1 MPIGGA
7 LTSLLLVMVAMSG
20 PYVSTNAQPAAPAQA
35 PIRVISSTHEV
46 YYPDEVVFRLLA
58 EAVSPITEVTFFYI
72 LARQGIKVY
81 GYPDFIPGRRVSA
94 DFSLKTS
101 GGSYIPS
108 GVDIEYYYQIGDEDG
123 NTLVTQRFL
132 LEYRDPGYRWQELRY
147 EELVLLWHDLPV
159 GRVREVAENV
169 GLRLKAVKELLGQE
183 TVPPMKAVV
192 LNSRREADRGFP
204 FVSQAAKAGYL
215 YGGFAFP
222 DFGLFMLV
230 GLSEDAM
237 VHEATHLLVS
247 EALDSPLARLPTW
260 LNEGLAMYFESNS
273 RGREATLA
281 RALRDGALMSLG
293 SMNSVPGRPEDVTLF
308 YAQSWSVV
316 KYMMDTYGTKH
327 MGELLGAVN
336 AGANIEAAILDV
348 HGINL
353 EELERQWEADVK
365 RALPPA
371 TRLDIGTIAT
381 SGIVASALVIA
392 LAASLLRWV
401 WRRAD
406 QLRTETH
413 DS

>member
-1 MPIGGA
+1 
-7 LTSLLLVMVAMSG
+7 
-20 PYVSTNAQPAAPAQA
+20 
-35 PIRVISSTHEV
+35 
-46 YYPDEVVFRLLA
+46 
-58 EAVSPITEVTFFYI
+58 
-72 LARQGIKVY
+72 
-81 GYPDFIPGRRVSA
+81 
-94 DFSLKTS
+94 
-101 GGSYIPS
+101 
-108 GVDIEYYYQIGDEDG
+108 
-123 NTLVTQRFL
+123 
-132 LEYRDPGYRWQELRY
+132 
-147 EELVLLWHDLPV
+147 
-159 GRVREVAENV
+159 
-169 GLRLKAVKELLGQE
+169 
-183 TVPPMKAVV
+183 
-192 LNSRREADRGFP
+192 
-204 FVSQAAKAGYL
+204 
-215 YGGFAFP
+215 
-222 DFGLFMLV
+222 
-230 GLSEDAM
+230 
-237 VHEATHLLVS
+237 
-247 EALDSPLARLPTW
+247 
-260 LNEGLAMYFESNS
+260 
-273 RGREATLA
+273 
-281 RALRDGALMSLG
+281 MSLG